1 MEPSTRETQPSYRD
15 LVEHSFGLICMHDLD
30 GVLSWVN
37 PAAGRLLGRNPALV
51 AGHSLAG
58 FIANRDAVPE
68 YLHRIRTHGQDQ
80 GWVEALDAEGR
91 SVFMQY
97 HNVLIVPTDGTP
109 YVLGHAQDVT
119 ELVRTQ
125 EELRVAKERLDRIV
139 SASPAMIYTASPA
152 GDFSATF
159 MTSNVR
165 DILGYAPEDFRAGF
179 WIDRVHPED
188 RDRVLAELRDQLMPR
203 GQHVMEY
210 RFLRADGSYRTMKD
224 ELRVL
229 PDAQGEPGEIAGFW
243 IDVTRERRLTE
254 AMDRWYNVSLDLACQ
269 VDVEG
274 RYTRANPAYERIL
287 GYRPADLVGKPL
299 THFVHTEDLEA
310 TTSTLRRLWA
320 SDAPVR
326 FECRYRHANGTYR
339 WLQWDAHPYADRG
352 FIYAAARDITESKS
366 REGELE
372 QSRLAAQN
380 ANRAKGE
387 FLANVSHEI
396 RTPMNGII
404 GMTELALDTQLTDQ
418 QREYLQMVQSSAMAL
433 LDVINS
439 VLDFSKID
447 AGKLQLE
454 EIDFTLRET
463 ITGALKPL
471 ALAANKRSLE
481 LLYDEGPGVPERLRG
496 DPGRLRQVLVNL
508 VGNAVKFTERGEV
521 GVSMEKVRDIEGGVE
536 LRFEVRD
543 TGIGIPADKL
553 DYIFE
558 SFHQVD
564 GSTSRRFGG
573 TGLGLSIASGIV
585 SMMGGEIE
593 VASQEGVGSTFH
605 FTVPFR
611 VGSQAAR
618 APLLPAAELEGL
630 RVLVL
635 DDNETNRRILESFLA
650 RMGMESVGVASGVE
664 ALEILDG
671 SHKAGERLDMLVTDV
686 HMPGMDGFEVARR
699 IRQDRRFDE
708 LVIVTITSAGRPGDG
723 ALCEQLGIASYLL
736 KPITPTE
743 LRDSIQLTLARDR
756 QATGGTSQLVTRHS
770 LREAWQSLRILLAED
785 NQVNQRLAVAILE
798 RLGHRVTHARTG
810 LEVLEHLDREPFD
823 LILMDI
829 QMPEM
834 GGVEA
839 TRYIREREAREGG
852 HIPIVAM
859 TAHAMA
865 GDRERFLA
873 AGMDEYI
880 AKPISQERLREVVR
894 NIGQASSERRRE
906 SGRDAESVSPSVE
919 EAALSTSSGDEAG
932 AALPF
937 DRDTLLAR
945 VESDLDLL
953 RTLVGVFQADRPQ
966 RMEEIESALVAGD
979 PAALAAAAHTMKG
992 ALSVF
997 GAELARSIAEEI
1009 EAVGLAGQLED
1020 ARALYDRLE
1029 AEVVATERALDRF
1042 VRELD

>member
-1 MEPSTRETQPSYRD
+1 MTGGVRESQPSYRD
-15 LVEHSFGLICMHDLD
+15 LVEHGFGLICMHDLE
-30 GVLSWVN
+30 GVVEWVN
-37 PAAGRLLGRNPALV
+37 PAGAKRLGRDPSFFVGRRLAEFMARPAAVDDYLRQIREH
-51 AGHSLAG
+51 GHDRGWLE
-58 FIANRDAVPE
+58 AV
-68 YLHRIRTHGQDQ
+68 
-80 GWVEALDAEGR
+80 DAEGR
-91 SVFMQY
+91 SIFMQY
-97 HNVLIVPTDGTP
+97 HNVLVQPPDRDA

-125 EELRVAKERLDRIV
+125 EELRVAKEQLDRLIA
-139 SASPAMIYTASPA
+139 ASPAMI
-152 GDFSATF
+152 FSAEPSGQYGATF
-159 MTSNVR
+159 MSSNVR
-165 DILGYAPEDFRAGF
+165 EIMGYEPEDFRGSF

-188 RDRVLAELRDQLMPR
+188 RERVLTEIREQLLTT
-203 GQHVMEY
+203 GHHVMEY

-224 ELRVL
+224 EQRILHG
-229 PDAQGEPGEIAGFW
+229 PDGKPAQIAGYW
-243 IDVTRERRLTE
+243 IDVTQERRLSQ
-254 AMDRWYNVSLDLACQ
+254 AMDRWYERSLDLACQ
-269 VDVEG
+269 IDVEG
-274 RYTRANPAYERIL
+274 RYTRVNPAYTRLL
-287 GYRPADLVGKPL
+287 GYTGAELIGKPL
-299 THFVHTEDLEA
+299 SHFVHPDDLER
-310 TTSTLRRLWA
+310 TSSTLRRLWA
-320 SDAPVR
+320 GEGPVR
-326 FECRYRHANGTYR
+326 FECAYRHKDGTYR
-339 WLQWDAHPYADRG
+339 WLQWDAHPYPERG
-352 FIYAAARDITESKS
+352 FVYASARDITDAKL
-366 REGELE
+366 REVELE
-372 QSRLAAQN
+372 RAKLAADK
-380 ANRAKGE
+380 ANEAKGE

-471 ALAANKRSLE
+471 ALSANKKGLE

-508 VGNAVKFTERGEV
+508 VGNAVKFTEQGEISV
-521 GVSMEKVRDIEGGVE
+521 MMEKVGDFESGVQ
-536 LRFEVRD
+536 LRFQVRD

-553 DYIFE
+553 DYVFE
-558 SFHQVD
+558 SFHQAD

-585 SMMGGEIE
+585 EMMGGEIVVE
-593 VASQEGVGSTFH
+593 SQEGAGSTFH

-611 VGSQAAR
+611 VGSQTAR
-618 APLLPAAELEGL
+618 PPLLPSAELKGI
-630 RVLVL
+630 RALVL
-635 DDNETNRRILESFLA
+635 DDNDTNRRILESFLA
-650 RMGMESVGVASGVE
+650 RMGMEAVGVGTGKE

-671 SHKAGERLDMLVTDV
+671 SHRASEPLDMLLTDV
-686 HMPGMDGFEVARR
+686 HMPEMDGFEVARR
-699 IRQDRRFDE
+699 IREDERFND

-743 LRDSIQLTLARDR
+743 LRDAIQLTIARDR
-756 QATGGTSQLVTRHS
+756 QAPSRSQLVTRHS
-770 LREAWQSLRILLAED
+770 LREAWQSLRVLLAED
-785 NQVNQRLAVAILE
+785 NQVNQRLAQAILE
-798 RLGHRVTHARTG
+798 RLGHRVTHAKTG
-810 LEVLEHLDREPFD
+810 REVLDLWENEIFD

-839 TRYIREREAREGG
+839 TAIIREREAERGG

-880 AKPISQERLREVVR
+880 SKPISQERLREVVR
-894 NIGQASSERRRE
+894 TLGAPAGGDEDGRSPRTERQPEQTESAPMTTSASEDA
-906 SGRDAESVSPSVE
+906 GGLPFNRDA
-919 EAALSTSSGDEAG
+919 
-932 AALPF
+932 
-937 DRDTLLAR
+937 LLAR

-953 RTLVGVFQADRPQ
+953 RTLVGVFKADRTQ
-966 RMEEIESALVAGD
+966 RMEEIEGALDAGD
-979 PAALAAAAHTMKG
+979 PAALSAAAHTMKG

-997 GAELARSIAEEI
+997 GAEPARSIAEEL
-1009 EAVGLAGQLED
+1009 ENRGRMGQMDGVHELVS
-1020 ARALYDRLE
+1020 RLE
-1029 AEVVATERALDRF
+1029 KAVDATEQGLDRF
-1042 VRELD
+1042 LRELD

>member
-1 MEPSTRETQPSYRD
+1 MTDSIRESQPSYRD
-15 LVEHSFGLICMHDLD
+15 LVENAFGLICMHDLD
-30 GVLSWVN
+30 GVLEWVN
-37 PAAGRLLGRNPALV
+37 PAGAERLGRAPSFFVGRRLADFMARPAAV
-51 AGHSLAG
+51 ADYLRQIREHGHDRGWLE
-58 FIANRDAVPE
+58 AV
-68 YLHRIRTHGQDQ
+68 
-80 GWVEALDAEGR
+80 DAEGR
-91 SVFMQY
+91 SVFLQY
-97 HNVLIVPTDGTP
+97 HNVLVEPPDREP

-125 EELRVAKERLDRIV
+125 EQLQVAKEQLDRLV
-139 SASPAMIYTASPA
+139 AASPAMI
-152 GDFSATF
+152 FSADAFGDHGVTF
-159 MTSNVR
+159 MSSNVR
-165 DILGYAPEDFRAGF
+165 EIMGYEPDAFRGSF

-188 RDRVLAELRDQLMPR
+188 RERVLAEIREKLLPT
-203 GQHVMEY
+203 GHHVMEY

-224 ELRVL
+224 EQRILRGPEGKPL
-229 PDAQGEPGEIAGFW
+229 QIAGYW
-243 IDVTRERRLTE
+243 IDVTQERRLSE
-254 AMDRWYNVSLDLACQ
+254 AMDRWYDRSLDLACQ
-269 VDVEG
+269 IDVEG
-274 RYTRANPAYERIL
+274 RYTRVNPAYGRIL
-287 GYRPADLVGKPL
+287 GYTSDELIGKPL
-299 THFVHTEDLEA
+299 THFVHPDDLE
-310 TTSTLRRLWA
+310 TTAKTLRRLWA
-320 SDAPVR
+320 GEAPVR
-326 FECRYRHANGTYR
+326 FECGYRHSNGTYR
-339 WLQWDAHPYADRG
+339 WLQWDAHPYPDRG
-352 FIYAAARDITESKS
+352 FLYASARDITEGKA
-366 REGELE
+366 REVELE
-372 QSRLAAQN
+372 RAKLAADK
-380 ANRAKGE
+380 ANEAKGE

-471 ALAANKRSLE
+471 ALSANKKGLE
-481 LLYDEGPGVPERLRG
+481 LLYDEGPGIPERLRG

-508 VGNAVKFTERGEV
+508 VGNAVKFTEDGEV
-521 GVSMEKVRDIEGGVE
+521 SVTMEKSGDIEDGVE
-536 LRFEVRD
+536 LRFQVRD
-543 TGIGIPADKL
+543 TGIGIPVDKL

-558 SFHQVD
+558 SFHQAD

-585 SMMGGEIE
+585 DMMGGEIVVE
-593 VASQEGVGSTFH
+593 SQEGIGSTFH

-611 VGSQAAR
+611 FGSQAAR
-618 APLLPAAELEGL
+618 PPLLPSAELKGI
-630 RVLVL
+630 RALVL
-635 DDNETNRRILESFLA
+635 DDNDTNRRILESFLA
-650 RMGMESVGVASGVE
+650 RMDMESVGVRTGKE

-671 SHKAGERLDMLVTDV
+671 SHRAGEPLDMLLTDV

-699 IRQDRRFDE
+699 IREDARFND

-743 LRDSIQLTLARDR
+743 LRDAIQLTIARDR
-756 QATGGTSQLVTRHS
+756 QAPSRSQLVTRHS
-770 LREAWQSLRILLAED
+770 LREAWQSLRVLLAED
-785 NQVNQRLAVAILE
+785 NQVNQRLAQAILE
-798 RLGHRVTHARTG
+798 RLGHRVTHAKTG
-810 LEVLEHLDREPFD
+810 REVLELWEKERFD

-839 TRYIREREAREGG
+839 TTIIREREAERGG

-880 AKPISQERLREVVR
+880 SKPISQERLREVVR
-894 NIGQASSERRRE
+894 TLGDPGGGDHREAAPDAAPESTQTEKAPMTTSASDDA
-906 SGRDAESVSPSVE
+906 GGLPFHRDA
-919 EAALSTSSGDEAG
+919 
-932 AALPF
+932 
-937 DRDTLLAR
+937 LLAR

-953 RTLVGVFQADRPQ
+953 RTLVSVFKADRPH
-966 RMEEIESALVAGD
+966 RMEEIQSALDAGD
-979 PAALAAAAHTMKG
+979 ASALSAAAHTMKG

-997 GAELARSIAEEI
+997 GAEPARSIAEDLENRGRMGQMDGAAELVARLD
-1009 EAVGLAGQLED
+1009 EAVD
-1020 ARALYDRLE
+1020 
-1029 AEVVATERALDRF
+1029 ATEQGLDRF
-1042 VRELD
+1042 LRELD